1 MKFGVYIFCVRA
13 SSFDWFKILG
23 RNLNLTW
30 VVNDINITYP
40 LNFPLFLTGL
50 ISL

>member
-1 MKFGVYIFCVRA
+1 MKFCVYIFCVRA

-23 RNLNLTW
+23 RYLNLTW
-30 VVNDINITYP
+30 VVNDMSITHP
-40 LNFPLFLTGL
+40 LNFPLILTGL